1 MKRRLLLPLMLLAL
15 ALSLTA
21 VVSIAAVT
29 EAAATLAP
37 AGRGSEVEEIDIDAD
52 ILWEVPRTA
61 KGGAALKSAALYAW
75 LAGEA
80 GAIKTLRRHLV
91 SDCGVDRR
99 RVAFMGYW
107 RLGQAERA
115 E

>member
-1 MKRRLLLPLMLLAL
+1 VDVDRDLLWDSP
-15 ALSLTA
+15 
-21 VVSIAAVT
+21 AAGEGEFT
-29 EAAATLAP
+29 RI
-37 AGRGSEVEEIDIDAD
+37 AGR
-52 ILWEVPRTA
+52 PRR
-61 KGGAALKSAALYAW
+61 SS
-75 LAGEA
+75 
-80 GAIKTLRRHLV
+80 TLRRHLV